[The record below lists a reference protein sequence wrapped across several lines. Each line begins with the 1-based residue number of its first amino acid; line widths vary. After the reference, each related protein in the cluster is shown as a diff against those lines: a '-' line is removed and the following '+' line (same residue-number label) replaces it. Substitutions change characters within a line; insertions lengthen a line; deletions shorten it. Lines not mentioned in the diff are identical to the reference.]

1 MDKQRERVHEGLRLH
16 TEVWEDSGLD
26 PLKGQEGLYG
36 SVRGPEAW
44 KAETAVG
51 IRPFSRD
58 TRRSKA
64 H

>member
-1 MDKQRERVHEGLRLH
+1 MHEGLRLH